1 MVIATQRAGSTPH
14 ATGLP
19 MQMILRC
26 SGGVTSRLHWCYVKM
41 SLSIPAEK
49 QSWCPSHGQGPD
61 IMGLPKCVRSRTD
74 GPEASKGAWRVDRNL
89 THSLT
94 RPPIHALHLIPIA
107 LFTLR
112 QRASNMQLLGITVTK
127 KLPPIML
134 FYIFH
139 RDRIH
144 DTWNLLHRTITEPP
158 IGQTNALTIVPFSVQ
173 LATSAVKW
181 NVWYLRSISLT
192 SPIAP
197 LLWMETLNRKGG
209 FL

>member
-74 GPEASKGAWRVDRNL
+74 GPEASKGAWWVDRSL

-94 RPPIHALHLIPIA
+94 RPPIHPTQRVHFIEHFPNARQYAIDAFISATDDRFRCSAFECGGQNRSHLKA
-107 LFTLR
+107 
-112 QRASNMQLLGITVTK
+112 N
-127 KLPPIML
+127 
-134 FYIFH
+134 H
-139 RDRIH
+139 
-144 DTWNLLHRTITEPP
+144 
-158 IGQTNALTIVPFSVQ
+158 
-173 LATSAVKW
+173 SAV
-181 NVWYLRSISLT
+181 RSSAHCDVRGCLVKAD
-192 SPIAP
+192 PW
-197 LLWMETLNRKGG
+197 LDVR
-209 FL
+209 